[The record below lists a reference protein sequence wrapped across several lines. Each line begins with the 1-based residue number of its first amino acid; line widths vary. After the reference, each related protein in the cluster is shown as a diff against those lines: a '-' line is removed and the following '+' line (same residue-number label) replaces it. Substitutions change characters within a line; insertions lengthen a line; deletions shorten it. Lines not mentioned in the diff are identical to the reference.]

1 MRLQSGALIYMDKK
15 SSLRSERLG
24 FVSGGS
30 FCRGTFAAGLV
41 LVEARHSEVG
51 DALRALWVRNDALGE
66 N

>member
-1 MRLQSGALIYMDKK
+1 MKGWDLSAGAAFAEGL
-15 SSLRSERLG
+15 
-24 FVSGGS
+24 
-30 FCRGTFAAGLV
+30 FAAGLV